1 MTALQYPWFAIA
13 GLAAAALP
21 IIVHLLNRRR
31 FQVVEWGAMDFL
43 LEAVARSRRIFEL
56 RDVLLM
62 LLRLACLVLFGLALS
77 RPYWSR
83 SSQVADP
90 NRPVHAVILVD
101 NSLSTSYQRLG
112 GSVLEEC
119 KKKARGVI
127 EDLPRGSMAT
137 VIPVCGSA
145 AGASAE
151 AHSSMD
157 AALETLNAIKPVD
170 RAARA
175 ASTIDLAAEACRR
188 NTKLANKR
196 IVLVADQQVEGW
208 SADAESEQLKQLP
221 AAIQVIEVSAGD
233 VSNAWVADVQLR
245 DGVADTESP
254 SVVVATVGYQGG
266 QPRDSVQATLKIDG
280 QAVSSQTISLQ
291 PKQSKEVQFPEYRFS
306 APAEQGRAGYS
317 TVEVSLPADE
327 LAGDDQRS
335 IVVPVVASLP
345 VVFVDAIGDLED
357 PAQGVYGDTFWLRRL
372 LAPQLGQP
380 GQDQP
385 LIDVRRLQLDQVTR
399 EALDD
404 VRLVV
409 IAGVQAPTAEVVDVL
424 SEYVEQGGN
433 LIVAGGG
440 GFDPAVWNELAWKDG
455 RGIMPAALEPQ
466 AVGRLREDRTGQSE
480 PFVFDFDSL
489 VNEYFRPEGVG
500 EEELRGLYGPPTLFF
515 KSLVPIVDG
524 AVETAA
530 ATAAS
535 EYFGRQREEAA
546 ALEKQ
551 LADIDSAG
559 RGAAAA
565 DDVLQ
570 QRADVLRK
578 LDEVQPSWLSWA
590 RQMRRVGEERRSVE
604 SLSRRARPAVL
615 ARLNNGT
622 PLLVRRYWGGG
633 VVLFLSTSLS
643 PQWTTLPDVG
653 QSWWLMDRIV
663 RSLLTDTLPV
673 RNASTEAG
681 FVLPVAPN
689 ERSARYTLTGPDGE
703 PQPLTVDALGSDQ
716 FGINLGNWTQ
726 RGIYRITA
734 TKGDDAAGEEKLWEL
749 PLAVNGPADESE
761 LQPSKLGK
769 SAAGP
774 RSFIDVAGAGSGTAR
789 AAKEDVDI
797 WKWLLGLVL
806 AMLLLE
812 LFVAAKST
820 PNVRPEVAA

>member
-1 MTALQYPWFAIA
+1 MA
-13 GLAAAALP
+13 GVAAAALP

-62 LLRLACLVLFGLALS
+62 LLRLACLLLFGLALA

-83 SSQVADP
+83 SAQAAADP

-119 KKKARGVI
+119 KKKAREVI
-127 EDLPRGSMAT
+127 ADLPRGSMVT

-151 AHSSMD
+151 AHSSID

-175 ASTIDLAAEACRR
+175 ASTVDLAAEACRR
-188 NTKLANKR
+188 TTKLANKR
-196 IVLVADQQVEGW
+196 IVLIADQQVEGW
-208 SADAESEQLKQLP
+208 SADSESEQLKQLP
-221 AAIQVIEVSAGD
+221 APVQVIEVAAGE

-254 SVVVATVGYQGG
+254 SVVVATVGYQGA
-266 QPRDSVQATLKIDG
+266 QPRDNVQATLKIDG
-280 QAVSSQTISLQ
+280 QAVTSQTISLQ
-291 PKQSKEVQFPEYRFS
+291 PKQSKEVQFPEYRF
-306 APAEQGRAGYS
+306 AAQAEQGRAGYS

-327 LAGDDQRS
+327 LVGDDARS

-372 LAPQLGQP
+372 LAPQLEQQGQ
-380 GQDQP
+380 QQS
-385 LIDVRRLQLDQVTR
+385 LIQVRRLQLDQVTR

-409 IAGVQAPTAEVVDVL
+409 IAGVQAPTAEVVGVL
-424 SEYVEQGGN
+424 AEYVEQGGN

-440 GFDPAVWNELAWKDG
+440 GFDPAVWNEVAWKEG
-455 RGIMPAALEPQ
+455 RGILPAALEPQ
-466 AVGRLREDRTGQSE
+466 TLGRPREDRAGQAE
-480 PFVFDFDSL
+480 PFVLDFDSL

-515 KSLVPIVDG
+515 RTLVPVCDA
-524 AVETAA
+524 AVEAASAA
-530 ATAAS
+530 AAA
-535 EYFGRQREEAA
+535 EYFGGQREAA
-546 ALEKQ
+546 AGLEKK
-551 LADIDSAG
+551 LTDIDSAG

-565 DDVLQ
+565 DEVLQ
-570 QRADVLRK
+570 QRAEVLRK
-578 LDEVQPSWLSWA
+578 LEEIQPSWLSWA
-590 RQMRRVGEERRSVE
+590 RQARRVGEERRSVE

-622 PLLVRRYWGGG
+622 PLLVRRYWGSG

-681 FVLPVAPN
+681 FVLPVAAN

-703 PQPLTVDALGSDQ
+703 PQPLTVDALGADQ
-716 FGINLGNWTQ
+716 YGINLGNWTQ

-734 TKGDDAAGEEKLWEL
+734 AKGDDAGAAEEKLWEL

-774 RSFIDVAGAGSGTAR
+774 RSFMDVAAAGAGTTR
-789 AAKEDVDI
+789 VAKEDVDI

-806 AMLLLE
+806 AMLLVE

>member
-1 MTALQYPWFAIA
+1 MA
-13 GLAAAALP
+13 GVAAAALP

-62 LLRLACLVLFGLALS
+62 LLRLACLLLFGLALA

-83 SSQVADP
+83 SAQAAADP

-119 KKKARGVI
+119 KKKAREVI
-127 EDLPRGSMAT
+127 ADLPRGSMVT

-151 AHSSMD
+151 AHSSID

-175 ASTIDLAAEACRR
+175 ASTVDLAAEACRR

-196 IVLVADQQVEGW
+196 IVLIADQQVEGW
-208 SADAESEQLKQLP
+208 SADSESEQLKQLP
-221 AAIQVIEVSAGD
+221 APVQVIEVAAGE

-254 SVVVATVGYQGG
+254 SVVVATVGYQGA
-266 QPRDSVQATLKIDG
+266 QPRDNVQATLKIDG
-280 QAVSSQTISLQ
+280 QAVTSQTISLQ
-291 PKQSKEVQFPEYRFS
+291 PKQSKEVQFPEYRF
-306 APAEQGRAGYS
+306 AAQAEQGRAGYS

-327 LAGDDQRS
+327 LVGDDARS

-372 LAPQLGQP
+372 LAPQLEQQGQ
-380 GQDQP
+380 QQS
-385 LIDVRRLQLDQVTR
+385 LIQVRRLQLDQVTR

-409 IAGVQAPTAEVVDVL
+409 IAGVQAPTAEVVGVL
-424 SEYVEQGGN
+424 AEYVEQGGN

-440 GFDPAVWNELAWKDG
+440 GFDPAVWNEVAWKEG
-455 RGIMPAALEPQ
+455 RGILPAALEPQ
-466 AVGRLREDRTGQSE
+466 TLGRPREDRAGQAE
-480 PFVFDFDSL
+480 PFVLDFDSL

-515 KSLVPIVDG
+515 RTLVPVCDA
-524 AVETAA
+524 AVEAASAA
-530 ATAAS
+530 AAA
-535 EYFGRQREEAA
+535 EYFGGQREAA
-546 ALEKQ
+546 AGLEKK
-551 LADIDSAG
+551 LTDIDSAG

-565 DDVLQ
+565 DEVLQ
-570 QRADVLRK
+570 QRAEVLRK
-578 LDEVQPSWLSWA
+578 LEEIQPSWLSWA
-590 RQMRRVGEERRSVE
+590 RQARRVGEERRSVE

-622 PLLVRRYWGGG
+622 PLLVRRYWGSG

-681 FVLPVAPN
+681 FVLPVAAN

-703 PQPLTVDALGSDQ
+703 PQPLTVDALGADQ
-716 FGINLGNWTQ
+716 YGINLGNWTQ

-734 TKGDDAAGEEKLWEL
+734 AKGDDAGAAEEKLWEL

-774 RSFIDVAGAGSGTAR
+774 RSFMDVAAAGAGTTR
-789 AAKEDVDI
+789 VAKEDVDI

-806 AMLLLE
+806 AMLLVE